1 MDEHEDAISLDIDEE
16 LAPAPKGHWFR
27 RPRFS
32 RQWFRQ
38 HWVSLLTVAAIVI
51 LSVVIYFTG
60 GLTGDVEAY
69 GYLGVFI
76 IAILGAAVIIVPV
89 PHLPFIFIMGAILN
103 PWLVGLIAGLGEP
116 IGEIPAYMAGYSGR
130 NTMQNRKVYIRL
142 REWMQR
148 RGTIVLFLFSA
159 IPNFFFDI
167 VGAAAGALHYPFWK
181 YMVVVFA
188 GKTVKGLLVAFA
200 GYWTLRL
207 LLDLL
212 IPW

>member
-1 MDEHEDAISLDIDEE
+1 MDEHEDAIDVIAEEE
-16 LAPAPKGHWFR
+16 LAPIVQR
-27 RPRFS
+27 RWIR
-32 RQWFRQ
+32 R
-38 HWVSLLTVAAIVI
+38 HWVSLTTIIAVAV
-51 LSVVIYFTG
+51 LSIAIYFSRG
-60 GLTGDVEAY
+60 FTGDVEAY

-103 PWLVGLIAGLGEP
+103 PWLVGLMAGLGEP
-116 IGEIPAYMAGYSGR
+116 IGEIPAYMAGFSGR
-130 NTMQNRKVYIRL
+130 SSMQNRKVYIKL
-142 REWMQR
+142 REWMRR

-167 VGAAAGALHYPFWK
+167 VGAVAGAMHYPFWK
-181 YMVVVFA
+181 YMLVVFA

-207 LLDLL
+207 LLNFL